1 MLLLLEDGIEKV
13 RQGAT
18 TLKEVLSTAY
28 WDGPFNAGARASPRP
43 WSPTS
48 ACTEEV
54 DNPPTDSGL
63 PTIVYSEDDPAVREA
78 VCLSLEALSCKVIP
92 AADGQE
98 GWEKVH
104 RHLPDLVITD
114 IEMPRLDGYGLLEK
128 IRTEL
133 STAFIPVI
141 LLTGKNR
148 CEDRMK
154 GFLLGGDDYIEK
166 PFDHREL
173 LARVKRCLERNAF
186 LRQGTAS
193 RG

>member
-1 MLLLLEDGIEKV
+1 MEE
-13 RQGAT
+13 A
-18 TLKEVLSTAY
+18 
-28 WDGPFNAGARASPRP
+28 PRP
-43 WSPTS
+43 SRGPEQP
-48 ACTEEV
+48 A
-54 DNPPTDSGL
+54 
-63 PTIVYSEDDPAVREA
+63 IVYAEDDPAVREA
-78 VCLSLEALSCKVIP
+78 VCLSLEALSCRVIP

-98 GWEKVH
+98 GWEQVQ

-114 IEMPRLDGYGLLEK
+114 IEMPGLSGYGLLER

-133 STAFIPVI
+133 ATAFIPVI

-173 LARVKRCLERNAF
+173 QARVKRCLERNAF
-186 LRQGTAS
+186 LRRDVQSGRNA
-193 RG
+193 

>member
-1 MLLLLEDGIEKV
+1 MV
-13 RQGAT
+13 Q
-18 TLKEVLSTAY
+18 
-28 WDGPFNAGARASPRP
+28 
-43 WSPTS
+43 
-48 ACTEEV
+48 
-54 DNPPTDSGL
+54 
-63 PTIVYSEDDPAVREA
+63 
-78 VCLSLEALSCKVIP
+78 
-92 AADGQE
+92 
-98 GWEKVH
+98 

-114 IEMPRLDGYGLLEK
+114 IEMPRLDGYGLLQK

-133 STAFIPVI
+133 RTAFIPVI

-186 LRQGTAS
+186 LRQGAAS
-193 RG
+193 RGAAAG

>member
-1 MLLLLEDGIEKV
+1 
-13 RQGAT
+13 
-18 TLKEVLSTAY
+18 
-28 WDGPFNAGARASPRP
+28 
-43 WSPTS
+43 
-48 ACTEEV
+48 
-54 DNPPTDSGL
+54 
-63 PTIVYSEDDPAVREA
+63 VREA
-78 VCLSLEALSCKVIP
+78 VCLSLETLSCEVIP
-92 AADGQE
+92 AEDGQE
-98 GWEKVH
+98 GWEKVQ
-104 RHLPDLVITD
+104 RHLPDLVLTD

-186 LRQGTAS
+186 LRQEKAS
-193 RG
+193 RGQS